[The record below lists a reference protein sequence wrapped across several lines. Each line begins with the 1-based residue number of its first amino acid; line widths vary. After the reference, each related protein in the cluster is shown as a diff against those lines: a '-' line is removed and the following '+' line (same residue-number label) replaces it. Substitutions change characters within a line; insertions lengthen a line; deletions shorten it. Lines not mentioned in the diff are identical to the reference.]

1 MIDEL
6 LKFRDRA
13 ERLDEEFKKFRSD
26 AQDIADDL
34 AEELNRGHRDYKIE
48 IMTEENEESASHYVF
63 NFYIE
68 KDGIRRYITNFTL
81 DDLNASTI
89 DGILETLADA
99 TIFYPA
105 ISIDN
110 LKKSVFFPLH
120 IDQSMI

>member
-1 MIDEL
+1 MINEL
-6 LKFRDRA
+6 LKFKDRA
-13 ERLDEEFKKFRSD
+13 NRLDKEFKKFRSD

-89 DGILETLADA
+89 DGILETIADSYE
-99 TIFYPA
+99 FLSDESYR
-105 ISIDN
+105 
-110 LKKSVFFPLH
+110 
-120 IDQSMI
+120 

>member
-6 LKFRDRA
+6 LKFKDRA
-13 ERLDEEFKKFRSD
+13 NSLDEEFEKFRSD
-26 AQDIADDL
+26 AQDIANNL

-48 IMTEENEESASHYVF
+48 IITEENEESASHYVF

-89 DGILETLADA
+89 DGILETLSDSYDFLSSD
-99 TIFYPA
+99 FYR
-105 ISIDN
+105 
-110 LKKSVFFPLH
+110 
-120 IDQSMI
+120 